1 MARGRVRRMAKT
13 RFPLRSVRVVRKA
26 RGRARRV
33 VRRRT
38 PKKRARVFRRSSRFL
53 GLRRISWRAL
63 GSASRALR
71 TR

>member
-1 MARGRVRRMAKT
+1 MARGRVRRMAKN

-38 PKKRARVFRRSSRFL
+38 PRREGQGVQKKLQVLGPEEDFLEGL
-53 GLRRISWRAL
+53 GLRL
-63 GSASRALR
+63 QGP
-71 TR
+71 